1 MEQIRRDPPSVKGS
15 ITSSNIQLP
24 VESSDEGS
32 DDE

>member
-1 MEQIRRDPPSVKGS
+1 MEGINKDTPVVQGG

-32 DDE
+32 DNE